1 MRGRNRTRTSLK
13 QLYLGKGEVMKSQ
26 LTTAASAAILSVS
39 AWAAGAPAAW
49 AASDPGVRGGNPGV
63 GGAIPGLSADQST
76 LFSYGLASF
85 AEVEQIGEGLGPR
98 FNLDSC
104 AGCHAQPNP
113 GGSSPAVNPQVEVA
127 TAFGARNTVP
137 SFITANGPV
146 REARFKLTSA
156 GARDGGV
163 HALWVT
169 SGRIDTSGSATGC
182 TIVQDDFNGQFAR
195 GNVAMRVPTPTYGN
209 GLIESI
215 PDAALIAS
223 LAANSNRKSNLGIGG
238 HFNHSGNDGTI
249 SRFGWKAQ
257 NSSLMVFSGEAYNVE
272 MGISNEVV
280 EIEREQ
286 NANCQQAPVP
296 NDISG
301 KTGLSTADLT
311 LSDVEKFAMFMRFLA
326 PPTPSANAPG
336 GANSI
341 ARGARQFDNIG
352 CGLCH
357 TASLTTSTTS
367 VKALSNQKVGL
378 FSDLA
383 VHRMGPKL
391 ADNVLQG
398 SAAGDEFR
406 TAPLWGLGQRIF
418 FLHDGRTSDLVQAIE
433 AHASGGGGS
442 NGGGRNSNSSGPTA
456 SGFGPS
462 EANDVVGNF
471 EDLNDGAKQDL
482 LNFLRSL

>member
-1 MRGRNRTRTSLK
+1 
-13 QLYLGKGEVMKSQ
+13 MKSQ
-26 LTTAASAAILSVS
+26 LTTASVVAILLVS
-39 AWAAGAPAAW
+39 TWTTAIPTAQ
-49 AASDPGVRGGNPGV
+49 AASDPGVRGGDPGV
-63 GGAIPGLSADQST
+63 GTAISGLSADQST
-76 LFSYGLASF
+76 LFSMGQGAF

-104 AGCHAQPNP
+104 GGCHAQPAP
-113 GGSSPAVNPQVEVA
+113 GGSSPAVNPQVELA

-137 SFITANGPV
+137 SFITMNGPV
-146 REARFKLTSA
+146 REARYKFTPS

-163 HALWVT
+163 HALFVT
-169 SGRIDTSGSATGC
+169 SGRIDTTGSASGC

-215 PDAALIAS
+215 PDGALIAN
-223 LAANSNRKSNLGIGG
+223 LGANGFRKSNLGISG

-272 MGISNEVV
+272 MGISNEVF

-296 NDISG
+296 NDVSG
-301 KTGLSTADLT
+301 KTGISTAELT

-326 PPTPSANAPG
+326 PPKPSATAPG
-336 GANSI
+336 GAGSI

-357 TASLTTSTTS
+357 SASLTTGNTA
-367 VKALSNQKVGL
+367 VKALNNQKVGL

-383 VHRMGPKL
+383 VHRMGPRL
-391 ADNVLQG
+391 ADNVVQG
-398 SAAGDEFR
+398 SAAGTSSAPRRCGAWDSGSFSCMTDAPATWCRPSKR
-406 TAPLWGLGQRIF
+406 TRAVGATAAPRARMLSDPPKPTRWWA
-418 FLHDGRTSDLVQAIE
+418 TS
-433 AHASGGGGS
+433 
-442 NGGGRNSNSSGPTA
+442 TT
-456 SGFGPS
+456 
-462 EANDVVGNF
+462 
-471 EDLNDGAKQDL
+471 
-482 LNFLRSL
+482 